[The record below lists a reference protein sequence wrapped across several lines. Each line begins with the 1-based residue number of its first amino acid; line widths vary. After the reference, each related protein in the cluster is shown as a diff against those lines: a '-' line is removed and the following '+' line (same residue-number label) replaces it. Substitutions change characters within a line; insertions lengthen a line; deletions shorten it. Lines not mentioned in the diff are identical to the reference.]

1 MSNMRNLAWL
11 TSFLVGFVSLGQEI
25 LWIRISGFAN
35 GNSPQ
40 NFAMVLSLFLLG
52 IVLGSLKGKSICQAA
67 STLMEIRRNGSAVL
81 AISALIDF
89 GSPYLMIQLGGGS
102 IWLTLVMALLI
113 LSSAATKA
121 VLFPIVHHLG
131 SRIEAA
137 DTGSSIARVYF
148 FNILGATASPILIGF
163 WLLDHFSAQTMMQ
176 LLALL
181 TLLLAFKF
189 YPWGALATTLSGL
202 FVAGMIFAI
211 ASQRDNALMHALATK
226 GPDQEIG
233 FLHENRQGVI
243 HTARDPVLGDAV
255 YGGNIYDGRLSTDLV
270 VNGNRIDR
278 AYVLAALHP
287 APRRVL
293 VIGMSS
299 GASTRVLSGIDG
311 VEHVDVIEIN
321 PGYLD
326 LIRATSEIKDIL
338 HDHRIHIHI
347 DDGRRWLKR
356 HDTETYDLIFM
367 NTTFHWR
374 AYSTNLLSKEFLQ
387 LVRQHLA
394 PGGILAFNGTGS
406 PDTLATAAAAFK
418 YAYRWRNSNFVY
430 AAEFD
435 FRKPSIVE
443 AEKSLRT
450 LTEKLRHQEK
460 HVEKEIQ
467 ASIER
472 VLSTGW
478 VDVTQ
483 EARLAGRPLEI
494 ITDNNLLTEYRYGR
508 DAWW

>member
-52 IVLGSLKGKSICQAA
+52 IVLGSLKGKSICQGA
-67 STLMEIRRNGSAVL
+67 SNLMEIRRNGSVVL
-81 AISALIDF
+81 VVSALIDF
-89 GSPYLMIQLGGGS
+89 SSPFVVIQFGGES
-102 IWLTLVMALLI
+102 IWLALVMALLI

-148 FNILGATASPILIGF
+148 LNILGATASPILIGF
-163 WLLDHFSAQTMMQ
+163 WLLDHFSAQIMMQ

-181 TLLLAFKF
+181 TLLHAFKF
-189 YPWGALATTLSGL
+189 YPWGALATTFTGL
-202 FVAGMIFAI
+202 FVVGMISALVF
-211 ASQRDNALMHALATK
+211 QRDNTLMHALATK
-226 GPDQEIG
+226 SPDQEIE

-278 AYVLAALHP
+278 AYILAALHP

-299 GASTRVLSGIDG
+299 GASTRVLSRIDG

-321 PGYLD
+321 PGYLN
-326 LIRATSEIKDIL
+326 LIRETPSFRDIL
-338 HDHRIHIHI
+338 HDQRIHIHI

-356 HDTETYDLIFM
+356 HESESYDLIFM

-374 AYSTNLLSKEFLQ
+374 AYSTNLLSKEFMQ

-394 PGGILAFNGTGS
+394 PDGILAFNATGS
-406 PDTLATAAAAFK
+406 PDTLATAAHVLK
-418 YAYRWRNSNFVY
+418 HAYRWQNSNFVY
-430 AAEFD
+430 AAEYD
-435 FRKPSIVE
+435 FRKPEIE
-443 AEKSLRT
+443 GAQKRLQSLV
-450 LTEKLRHQEK
+450 EKLGHEDK
-460 HVEKEIQ
+460 HKETELQ
-467 ASIER
+467 AAIER
-472 VLSTGW
+472 MLFTGW
-478 VDVTQ
+478 IDTLL

-494 ITDNNLLTEYRYGR
+494 IADNNLLTEYRYGR

>member
-1 MSNMRNLAWL
+1 MTNMRNLAWL

-25 LWIRISGFAN
+25 LWVRISGFAN

-52 IVLGSLKGKSICQAA
+52 IVLGSLKGKSICQSA
-67 STLMEIRRNGSAVL
+67 STLMQIRRSGSTAL

-89 GSPYLMIQLGGGS
+89 GSPYVMMLLGGGS

-113 LSSAATKA
+113 LLSAATKA
-121 VLFPIVHHLG
+121 VLFPVVHHLG

-163 WLLDHFSAQTMMQ
+163 WLLDHFSAQIMMQ
-176 LLALL
+176 LLAFL
-181 TLLLAFKF
+181 TLLLAFRF
-189 YPWGALATTLSGL
+189 YPWGALKTALSSL
-202 FVAGMIFAI
+202 LVTGMIFALAI
-211 ASQRDNALMHALATK
+211 HRDNTLMHALATK

-255 YGGNIYDGRLSTDLV
+255 YGGNIYDGRISTDIV

-278 AYVLAALHP
+278 VYILAALHP
-287 APRRVL
+287 APRRIL
-293 VIGMSS
+293 IIGMSS
-299 GASTRVLSGIDG
+299 GASTRVLSGIEG

-321 PGYLD
+321 PGYLE
-326 LIRATSEIKDIL
+326 LIRETPSLRGIL
-338 HDHRIHIHI
+338 NDQRIHIHI

-356 HDTETYDLIFM
+356 HEAASYDLIFM

-374 AYSTNLLSKEFLQ
+374 AYSTNLLSIEFMQ

-394 PGGILAFNGTGS
+394 PDGILAFNATGS
-406 PDTLATAAAAFK
+406 PDTLATAAGAFRH
-418 YAYRWRNSNFVY
+418 AYRWRNSNFVY
-430 AAEFD
+430 ASEYD
-435 FRKPSIVE
+435 FRKPSFE
-443 AEKSLRT
+443 AAQKRLQA
-450 LTEKLRHQEK
+450 LTGKLWHQEQ
-460 HVEKEIQ
+460 HSETELQ
-467 ASIER
+467 ASIEKM
-472 VLSTGW
+472 LATGW
-478 VDVTQ
+478 IDTQQ

-494 ITDNNLLTEYRYGR
+494 IMDNNLLTEYRYGR